1 MQWFYWKWSP
11 SYYKLFID
19 NTFQT
24 AVVLD
29 EVGFASLDSNN
40 QQVALFHDAHL
51 SLLFSSQSSSTITH
65 LWTPS
70 NPCPPNCCYGVNP
83 SGGNIPAYWWHNHFY
98 SRSVCVCVWKHM
110 CVSICAYIMEVRGC
124 PWVSSSLVLY
134 FDLFYFYIHFYS
146 VILCV
151 FGVSPLCMS
160 VYHVSAVSWEATRG
174 HLISWDWNCRWLWAA
189 MWVLE
194 IKAGSFRRT
203 EPWFQPL
210 LTLWDR
216 VFHLSLGCSN
226 SVSLRDP
233 RVYVSLA
240 LGLLAYAWILFFN
253 VDSVDWA
260 QNLILA

>member
-11 SYYKLFID
+11 GYYKLFID

-29 EVGFASLDSNN
+29 EVGFASLGSNN

-65 LWTPS
+65 LWTPP

-134 FDLFYFYIHFYS
+134 LRFVLFLHSLLFCDFVCIWCF
-146 VILCV
+146 
-151 FGVSPLCMS
+151 PS
-160 VYHVSAVSWEATRG
+160 VYVCVPCVCSVLRG
-174 HLISWDWNCRWLWAA
+174 H
-189 MWVLE
+189 
-194 IKAGSFRRT
+194 KRT
-203 EPWFQPL
+203 SDL
-210 LTLWDR
+210 
-216 VFHLSLGCSN
+216 
-226 SVSLRDP
+226 
-233 RVYVSLA
+233 
-240 LGLLAYAWILFFN
+240 LGLEL
-253 VDSVDWA
+253 
-260 QNLILA
+260 